1 MTGKYKLY
9 ENVYLI
15 PHMTKGLETI
25 GAANKMY
32 IRDGR
37 RWRPDDFAHEQSLV
51 IEEEDGLIIFN
62 SCSHGGADNIINEV
76 SKLFE
81 KPAKMMIGGFHIFQ
95 KGETEIRQLAEKI
108 KATGVKK
115 DLYRSLYGRKS
126 FSDSTAGVRRY
137 GGAVKSWSRN
147 RSIDISKEIK
157 EVTGKES
164 TDEKIQNH
172 RYY

>member
-15 PHMTKGLETI
+15 PHTTKGLETI

-115 DLYRSLYGRKS
+115 IYTGHCTGGRAFRILQQELGDMEEQLKVGLVIE
-126 FSDSTAGVRRY
+126 A
-137 GGAVKSWSRN
+137 
-147 RSIDISKEIK
+147 
-157 EVTGKES
+157 
-164 TDEKIQNH
+164 
-172 RYY
+172 

>member
-15 PHMTKGLETI
+15 PHTTKGLETI

-51 IEEEDGLIIFN
+51 IEEEYGLIIFN

-95 KGETEIRQLAEKI
+95 KGKLKFGSWQKNKGNRC
-108 KATGVKK
+108 KK

>member
-1 MTGKYKLY
+1 MASTFFK
-9 ENVYLI
+9 
-15 PHMTKGLETI
+15 
-25 GAANKMY
+25 
-32 IRDGR
+32 
-37 RWRPDDFAHEQSLV
+37 
-51 IEEEDGLIIFN
+51 
-62 SCSHGGADNIINEV
+62 
-76 SKLFE
+76 
-81 KPAKMMIGGFHIFQ
+81 

-108 KATGVKK
+108 KETSVK
-115 DLYRSLYGRKS
+115 RFIPVTVRGKS

>member
-1 MTGKYKLY
+1 MDFTILAVGRK
-9 ENVYLI
+9 N
-15 PHMTKGLETI
+15 KG
-25 GAANKMY
+25 N
-32 IRDGR
+32 R
-37 RWRPDDFAHEQSLV
+37 
-51 IEEEDGLIIFN
+51 
-62 SCSHGGADNIINEV
+62 C
-76 SKLFE
+76 
-81 KPAKMMIGGFHIFQ
+81 
-95 KGETEIRQLAEKI
+95 
-108 KATGVKK
+108 KK